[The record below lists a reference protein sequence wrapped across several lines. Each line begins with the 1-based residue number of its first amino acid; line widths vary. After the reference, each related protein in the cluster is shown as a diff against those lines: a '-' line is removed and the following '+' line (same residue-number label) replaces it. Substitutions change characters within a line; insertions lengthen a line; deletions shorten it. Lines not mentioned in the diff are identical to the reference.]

1 MKQICEVYTECEAQL
16 DQAGGKWV
24 HTLVMGVVH
33 KAVYSAQLLVAG
45 QELGT
50 QSYLSMTL
58 LDNSMGDFG
67 TLADD

>member
-33 KAVYSAQLLVAG
+33 KAVYLATLFVAG
-45 QELGT
+45 QGLGT
-50 QSYLSMTL
+50 QSYLSTNL
-58 LDNSMGDFG
+58 TDN
-67 TLADD
+67 